1 MPDKSQQNV
10 RLVYM
15 GTAEFAVPT
24 LRRLMSE
31 HYPLAAVLTQPDK
44 PSGRGHLMHASPVK
58 RNALE
63 LDLNVHQPAT
73 LRDDRVRILFEMLQ
87 PDCIIVVAYG
97 KLLPPWL
104 VRLPRFGVVNLH
116 GSLLPKY
123 RGAAPIQWALANG
136 ETETGVCTMQIDEG
150 LDTGPVYLCE
160 KTLIPPEETISQL
173 SERLADLG
181 AELMIRTLS
190 GIFSGSLHA
199 MEQDHSRASFAPIL
213 RKEDGYIDWRWP
225 AQTVHNRVRALNPW
239 PGTVTQFRGG
249 LCRILKSKVGRP
261 VEAANSPGSI
271 LASKEGVLV
280 ACGDGVGLE
289 LIEVQLPGRKPVSG
303 RDFTNGMRI
312 QPGDGFEL
320 EVRQLS

>member
-1 MPDKSQQNV
+1 MPATQQSV
-10 RLVYM
+10 RLVFM

-24 LRRLMSE
+24 LQRLVSE
-31 HYPLAAVLTQPDK
+31 GYTLGAVVTQPDK
-44 PSGRGHLMHASPVK
+44 PSGRGQMMHASPVK

-63 LDLNVHQPAT
+63 HQLNVHQPAT
-73 LRDDRVRILFEMLQ
+73 LKDDSARVFFERLQ

-104 VRLPRFGVVNLH
+104 IRLPRFGVVNLH

-150 LDTGPVYLCE
+150 LDTGPVYFCE
-160 KTLIPPEETISQL
+160 KTTIHAEETIPQL

-190 GIFSGSLHA
+190 GLVSGSLHA
-199 MEQDHSRASFAPIL
+199 TPQDQSRASLAPIL

-225 AQTVHNRVRALNPW
+225 AQTVHNRVRAFNPW

-249 LCRILKSKVGRP
+249 ICRILKSKVGRLLE
-261 VEAANSPGSI
+261 VAESPGSI
-271 LASKEGVLV
+271 TASKGLV
-280 ACGDGVGLE
+280 TVSCGDGVGLE

-303 RDFTNGMRI
+303 SDFANGMRI
-312 QPGDGFEL
+312 QAGDCFER